1 MRSIDN
7 APFGGR
13 FVPRRV
19 VLARAGVPRPARVV
33 FAFAPAR
40 AFDFVVGFFA
50 LPRALDSAATVLSIS
65 WCS

>member
-13 FVPRRV
+13 FVARRV
-19 VLARAGVPRPARVV
+19 VVARAGVPRLARAV

-40 AFDFVVGFFA
+40 AVDFVVGFFA
-50 LPRALDSAATVLSIS
+50 RPRALGLAATVLSVS
-65 WCS
+65 